1 MATLVRTFDP
11 YTAAEGR
18 PKAVQTCL
26 SPLCT
31 VTLEGVLIESPTA
44 AGVTSP
50 TGVSHQS
57 RRCETVRKTGSLSEL
72 HDHNLGI
79 AEDRLRQGTPEGRR
93 LKAPGPSCPFFARA
107 SGTCGD
113 VAFNMISNVAVVA
126 DMLAGLVCNSA
137 TVWLLTCG
145 KGGLATSDL
154 FLFNSAFSEL
164 LICPCI
170 FLALLQHLNVGI
182 GFFLPVLNFCFSFI
196 LAARPF
202 FRGCICVDRYLA
214 VVHPIAYLKYR
225 PLKYRLPCLAV
236 VWLIVIGYCILNNFT
251 NSTLVL
257 GLIFMV
263 VLGVDSF
270 CSLSILRV
278 LKRPR
283 PGDAEQEDMNV
294 MKQRA
299 FRTVLVIQATM
310 VMNYVPMLLFTLF
323 KNLLA
328 TPDDTCQF
336 FTVAFTL
343 LVLGSFVDP
352 LIYLSR
358 AGKLLCVK
366 RTTEN

>member
-1 MATLVRTFDP
+1 MRKS
-11 YTAAEGR
+11 AEG
-18 PKAVQTCL
+18 KGTDCGCVF
-26 SPLCT
+26 
-31 VTLEGVLIESPTA
+31 TA
-44 AGVTSP
+44 PETISENNSGRFSCALHLHLTDKC
-50 TGVSHQS
+50 
-57 RRCETVRKTGSLSEL
+57 RRCNKSGGYAVRRYERQAVYLSSTTTTSASQKT
-72 HDHNLGI
+72 D
-79 AEDRLRQGTPEGRR
+79 
-93 LKAPGPSCPFFARA
+93 FAKA